1 MVAPRQIRCMVVEVD
16 AEEGRM
22 SGLSASR
29 IRPSDLLPWADPYIA
44 GLVRKMQEEVRQE
57 TGRGTTAAAGSQLK
71 LDLSRLDAVGQ

>member
-1 MVAPRQIRCMVVEVD
+1 MVTARQIRCMVVEVD

-44 GLVRKMQEEVRQE
+44 GLVRKLQDEVRQE
-57 TGRGTTAAAGSQLK
+57 TGRGKELVGPQLK
-71 LDLSRLDAVGQ
+71 LDLSRLDGIG